1 MTTFWW
7 IYDDNGWV
15 KLHVEQWLMIGS
27 GKYKIFKSINTS
39 NEIELIQ
46 KNQGLQKNCTK
57 LELA

>member
-15 KLHVEQWLMIGS
+15 KLYVEQWLMIGS